1 MKIINR
7 SNLILMIIMAA
18 VLIAA
23 LVFAG
28 GCRDKNAAADQES
41 AGQEEAAE
49 QTKDTGTTAEE
60 DIQNGGQEEEKSSEE
75 AEAAEEEN
83 GGEAEIEEEEEI
95 PEEISSE
102 IEQADSYFDDGMY
115 SEAVKGYRDAQRA
128 IEDSELA
135 ADKKEELLTGIDA
148 NYQQSSNISD
158 TARIHHT
165 NAMTLDYEKRYEE
178 AKAELEAALAI
189 YPKYQAAI
197 DALDSLEALM
207 GLK

>member
-49 QTKDTGTTAEE
+49 QTEDTEAATGEDNQDGGLEKEE
-60 DIQNGGQEEEKSSEE
+60 SSEE
-75 AEAAEEEN
+75 AEDSGEE
-83 GGEAEIEEEEEI
+83 EIEEEAKI

-102 IEQADSYFDDGMY
+102 IEEADNYFDDGMY
-115 SEAVKGYRDAQRA
+115 AEAVKGYRDARRA

-135 ADKKEELLTGIDA
+135 ADKKEELLAGIDA

-165 NAMTLDYEKRYEE
+165 NAMTLEYEKRYEE
-178 AKAELEAALAI
+178 AKTELEAALAI

>member
-7 SNLILMIIMAA
+7 SNLVLMIIMAA

-28 GCRDKNAAADQES
+28 GCRDKNAAADRES
-41 AGQEEAAE
+41 AEQAGDTESAIEEDNQDGGHEEEESSEGTEATEAAE
-49 QTKDTGTTAEE
+49 TE
-60 DIQNGGQEEEKSSEE
+60 DS
-75 AEAAEEEN
+75 
-83 GGEAEIEEEEEI
+83 GEVEI

-102 IEQADSYFDDGMY
+102 IEEADSYFDEGMY
-115 SEAVKGYRDAQRA
+115 AEAVKGYRDAQRA

-135 ADKKEELLTGIDA
+135 AGKKEELLTGIDA
-148 NYQQSSNISD
+148 NYQQASNISD

-165 NAMTLDYEKRYEE
+165 NAMTLEYEKRYEE

-207 GLK
+207 GLQ

>member
-7 SNLILMIIMAA
+7 SNLIPIAVMAA

-49 QTKDTGTTAEE
+49 QTEDTEVATGEDNQDGGLEKEE
-60 DIQNGGQEEEKSSEE
+60 SSEE
-75 AEAAEEEN
+75 AEATEVEDSGEE
-83 GGEAEIEEEEEI
+83 EIEEGVEI

-102 IEQADSYFDDGMY
+102 IEEADNYFDDGMY
-115 SEAVKGYRDAQRA
+115 AEAVKGYRDARRA

-135 ADKKEELLTGIDA
+135 ADKKEELLAGIDA
-148 NYQQSSNISD
+148 NYQQASNISD

-165 NAMTLDYEKRYEE
+165 NAMTLEYEKRHEE
-178 AKAELEAALAI
+178 AKTELEAALAI